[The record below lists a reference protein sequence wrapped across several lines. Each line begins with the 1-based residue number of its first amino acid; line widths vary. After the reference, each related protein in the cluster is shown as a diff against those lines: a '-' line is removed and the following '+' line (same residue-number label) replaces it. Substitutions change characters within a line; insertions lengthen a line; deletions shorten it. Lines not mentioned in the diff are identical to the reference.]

1 MPILLLIKLLKGD
14 QVMAKIRK
22 ITSEVKDNSVV
33 LTFGELGT
41 ASISIDDVPDS
52 VKNDL
57 LLFACKQKV
66 TNATGGLSLEDAFE
80 AGKLILQN
88 IKDGNVKAIRETS
101 AKSAIAKKAKGLPEQ
116 AQAEVLALIEKLLAQ
131 GA

>member
-1 MPILLLIKLLKGD
+1 
-14 QVMAKIRK
+14 MAKVRK
-22 ITSEVKDNSVV
+22 ITSEVKDNAVI

-41 ASISIDDVPDS
+41 ASIEVSEIPDT
-52 VKNDL
+52 VKDDL

-66 TNATGGLSLEDAFE
+66 TNATGGLSLEEAFE
-80 AGKLILQN
+80 AGKSILQN

-116 AQAEVLALIEKLLAQ
+116 AQAEVLALIEKLLQAQ
-131 GA
+131 AGE